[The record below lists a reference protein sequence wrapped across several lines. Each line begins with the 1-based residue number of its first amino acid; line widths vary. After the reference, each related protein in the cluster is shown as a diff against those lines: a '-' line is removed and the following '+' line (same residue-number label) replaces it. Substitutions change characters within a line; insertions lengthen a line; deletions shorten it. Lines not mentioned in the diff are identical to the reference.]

1 MKRIIA
7 FTSLVVFCASAVWV
21 EYKLVLYFGILCSL
35 FATLSVAAG
44 LLGGLLRAPEGD
56 EGADGFKVRAHRGEP
71 SRARDARLSQLTRAL
86 KMDIA
91 RLFNNL

>member
-7 FTSLVVFCASAVWV
+7 LISLVVLCASAVWV

-35 FATLSVAAG
+35 FATLSVAIG
-44 LLGGLLRAPEGD
+44 LLGGLLRAPEGY
-56 EGADGFKVRAHRGEP
+56 EGAHGFNVRVRRGEA
-71 SRARDARLSQLTRAL
+71 SRARDARLSQLARAL

>member
-7 FTSLVVFCASAVWV
+7 LTSLVVFCASAVWV

-35 FATLSVAAG
+35 FATLSIAVG
-44 LLGGLLRAPEGD
+44 LLGGLLRAPEAY
-56 EGADGFKVRAHRGEP
+56 EGAHGFKVRVRRGEA
-71 SRARDARLSQLTRAL
+71 SRACDGWLSQLTRTL